1 MSRAGKIVLPA
12 SDIALLAQCEIDTFR
27 ARGKGGQ
34 HVNKTDSAVRLTHR
48 PTGIVVGSQRER
60 SQHLNKR
67 ACIQKLRTRVAQL
80 NYRPPKR
87 VKTRMP
93 KGVREKILQSKARQA
108 RKKRLR
114 ARPGP
119 LD

>member
-1 MSRAGKIVLPA
+1 MESIILPA
-12 SDIALLAQCEIDTFR
+12 SDLELLAQCKMDTFR

-34 HVNKTDSAVRLTHR
+34 HVNKTESAVRLTHR
-48 PTGIVVGSQRER
+48 PTGIVVSAQQER
-60 SQHLNKR
+60 SQYLNKR
-67 ACIQKLRTRVAQL
+67 ACIQKLRAKVAQL
-80 NYRPPKR
+80 NYRPPRR

-93 KGVREKILQSKARQA
+93 KGAREKILQSKARRA

-114 ARPGP
+114 AKPGA

>member
-1 MSRAGKIVLPA
+1 MGKIVLPA
-12 SDIALLAQCEIDTFR
+12 SDIQLLAQCEIDTFR
-27 ARGKGGQ
+27 APGKGGQ

-48 PTGIVVGSQRER
+48 PTGIVVSARQER

-67 ACIQKLRTRVAQL
+67 ICIQKLRARVAQL

-93 KGVREKILQSKARQA
+93 KGVREKILQTKAKQS

-114 ARPGP
+114 AKPGFV
-119 LD
+119 D

>member
-1 MSRAGKIVLPA
+1 MGKIVLPA
-12 SDIALLAQCEIDTFR
+12 SDIKLLAQCEVDTFR

-34 HVNKTDSAVRLTHR
+34 HVNKTDSAVRITHR
-48 PTGIVVGSQRER
+48 PTGIVVGSQQER

-67 ACIQKLRTRVAQL
+67 LCTQKLRAKVAQL

-87 VKTRMP
+87 VKTKMP
-93 KGVREKILQSKARQA
+93 KGVREKILQTKAKQA

-114 ARPGP
+114 ARPGTM
-119 LD
+119 D

>member
-1 MSRAGKIVLPA
+1 MVKIVLPA
-12 SDIALLAQCEIDTFR
+12 SDIKLLAQCKADTFR

-34 HVNKTDSAVRLTHR
+34 HVNKTDSAVRITHR
-48 PTGIVVGSQRER
+48 PTGIVAGSQQER

-67 ACIQKLRTRVAQL
+67 ICIQKLRAKVAQL

-87 VKTRMP
+87 VKTKMP
-93 KGVREKILQSKARQA
+93 KGVREKILQTKAKQA

-114 ARPGP
+114 ARPGA